1 MRADTAV
8 QIVADGGGAVE
19 LLMLQGKPIGE
30 PVVQHGPFVMNS
42 KAEIMEAFVSTTVA
56 AEPGL
61 RVLRQSGNS
70 NQMVVRTG

>member
-1 MRADTAV
+1 M

-42 KAEIMEAFVSTTVA
+42 KAEIMEAFVSTTIA

-61 RVLRQSGNS
+61 HACCDNLGYS